1 MDTLLSL
8 ISEDVKVKGG
18 GIMLGL
24 TDGGIIAAYLLV
36 IGSAVLCIVYGWIN
50 WGKD

>member
-1 MDTLLSL
+1 MFKKYKR
-8 ISEDVKVKGG
+8 EGG
-18 GIMLGL
+18 EIMLGL

-36 IGSAVLCIVYGWIN
+36 IASAGLCIIYGWIN